1 MKNEGYH
8 DGDWVDMSL
17 PQVKS
22 TNRMFRYGD
31 GVFESIRVVQG
42 KPFAPEN
49 HFQRMM
55 DGAEVLGFNCPQDF
69 SLEKFVNL
77 LNELIQ
83 RNSITKGARIRL
95 ALSRQEGGFYLP
107 ENDGCELLMEIIP
120 LEQNEFY
127 LNDEGL
133 KIGQYSKV
141 KKVITPYSGYK
152 TANGLLYIMAAK
164 FAAQNEWDD
173 VLIFNNR
180 GGIIESYKSNLF
192 IVSNGVLYTP
202 GLEEGCLGGTMRM
215 NIINIALE
223 NGIKVYECNLLPQ
236 NLLAADELFL
246 TNAIQGL
253 QWVVSYKSKRY
264 YNDMS
269 KRLVKLL
276 NEKAT

>member
-8 DGDWVDMSL
+8 DGEWVDMSL

-83 RNSITKGARIRL
+83 RNSITKGARIRV

>member
-83 RNSITKGARIRL
+83 RNSITKGARIRV

-107 ENDGCELLMEIIP
+107 ENNGCELLMEIIP

>member
-83 RNSITKGARIRL
+83 RNSITKGARIRV

>member
-107 ENDGCELLMEIIP
+107 ENNGCELLMEIIP